1 MEDLSL
7 AAWVDNRSKKGLY
20 CFTKKEILNA
30 LSNVKKNTIKMALHR
45 LICSRR
51 IISPW
56 HNFYMAV
63 PEEYAL
69 KGVVP
74 QNLYIDQLMHFL
86 GKDYYVCLMNAA
98 SLHGAAHQ
106 AVMTYSVMTS
116 VPSLR
121 STTNGDMQ
129 TNFYS
134 RKNVPMKF
142 VVQRKTKTG
151 YYNVSSPELTALD
164 LISRYKEVGGLN
176 RVAVIMNELVE
187 AMDMSKMSEELLSFF
202 SIADVQKLGYIL
214 DTVLDEHNLA
224 DKLYDLAHA
233 RFRKTA
239 LKRSK
244 QADSA
249 EMDKKWKILINE
261 NIIVEE

>member
-7 AAWVDNRSKKGLY
+7 ASWVDDRSQKGLY
-20 CFTKKEILNA
+20 CFSKKEILDA
-30 LSNVKKNTIKMALHR
+30 ISNVKENTIKVALHR
-45 LICSRR
+45 LIVSRR

-56 HNFYMAV
+56 HNFFMAV

-86 GKDYYVCLMNAA
+86 RRDYYVCLLNAA
-98 SLHGAAHQ
+98 ALHGAAHQ

-121 STTNGDMQ
+121 SKTDVNLR

-134 RKNVPMKF
+134 RSNLPMKF

-176 RVAVIMNELVE
+176 RVAAVMSELVE
-187 AMDMSKMSEELLSFF
+187 AMDMNKMSENLLSFF
-202 SIADVQKLGYIL
+202 STANVQILGYIL
-214 DTVLDEHNLA
+214 EFVLDEKDMAN
-224 DKLYDLAHA
+224 KIYDMAHA
-233 RFRKTA
+233 KFRKTV
-239 LKRSK
+239 LKK
-244 QADSA
+244 TKPA
-249 EMDKKWKILINE
+249 ENAKMNERWKVIINE